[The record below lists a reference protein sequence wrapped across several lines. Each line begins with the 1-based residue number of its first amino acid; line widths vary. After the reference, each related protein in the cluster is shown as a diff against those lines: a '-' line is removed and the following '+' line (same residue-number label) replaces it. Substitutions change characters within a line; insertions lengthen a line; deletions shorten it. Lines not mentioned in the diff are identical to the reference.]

1 MVSHDPS
8 GAVHRCA
15 IGRMHRP
22 AFAGLASLL
31 MVAASCSSSKDST
44 ELGVVITDSNIWHTH
59 PPGGLF
65 QVSVQ
70 VVGSSSLSSTV
81 TCQWVDEHRQPIGA
95 PIPVSGTPTMVQSP
109 SIAPGFYGLV
119 FSSTNPAASFPPQPA
134 GFPSAVYGFAVL
146 PSPPSGTPEVEP
158 SSPFG
163 LVQGF
168 VEDPYLQAGS
178 GPRVLGVHLKSKT
191 WLQSVGSWASN
202 IQDRTLAGHTEMP
215 LINNDPWDSVDTQPI
230 GSAQLDLIGTRFA
243 TLLQTEPT
251 QVEYWQAG
259 REENGGG
266 TPYQQSH
273 YFSNL
278 FAKMQRLRAEAD
290 AINPAVKFAYSTRG
304 DHMTE
309 FEQLFASQA
318 YGTYY
323 DGLAHDPYKWPDFP
337 TPEGWLPGHIADIRT
352 RMISAGHTTHF
363 FWFGECGLPVRGP
376 NDPTAFFGYPETGDP
391 VPGATLDY
399 AATYLVK
406 FHALAIANGIGRLY
420 WYNYKNRGNDVD
432 YAEHHFGLRSYSID
446 PDDPGHPLPAYVAYI
461 TMLSHLK
468 GCSFVEL
475 RHPTPNVFVLEFAVV
490 GATGSRILAWVEPA
504 QSVTLALT
512 SLETGLLA
520 ANVQTVSDIYGRPV
534 PAITG
539 QDITLEGRPLFL
551 RY

>member
-1 MVSHDPS
+1 MVCHDPS
-8 GAVHRCA
+8 GAARRLA
-15 IGRMHRP
+15 ITRMHGP
-22 AFAGLASLL
+22 ALAGLCSLL
-31 MVAASCSSSKDST
+31 MVTACSSSKDSG

-65 QVSVQ
+65 QVSVH
-70 VVGSSSLSSTV
+70 VVGSSSLDATV
-81 TCQWVDEHRQPIGA
+81 SCQWVDEHRQPIGA
-95 PIPVSGTPTMVQSP
+95 AIPVSGTPTTIQSP

-119 FSSTNPAASFPPQPA
+119 FTSTNPEASFPPQSA
-134 GFPSAVYGFAVL
+134 GFPSPVYGFAVL
-146 PSPPSGTPEVEP
+146 PPPPSGTPAIEP
-158 SSPFG
+158 ASPFG

-168 VEDPYLQAGS
+168 VDDPYLWAGS

-191 WLQSVGSWASN
+191 WLQSLGSWASN
-202 IQDRTLAGHTEMP
+202 VQDRTLAGHTEMP
-215 LINNDPWDSVDTQPI
+215 LIDNAPWDSVDTQPI
-230 GSAQLDLIGTRFA
+230 GSAQLDQIGAKFA
-243 TLLQTEPT
+243 TLLQAEPT
-251 QVEYWQAG
+251 NVEYWQAG

-266 TPYQQSH
+266 TPYEQSN

-278 FAKMQRLRAEAD
+278 LAKMTRLRAEAD
-290 AINPAVKFAYSTRG
+290 AINPSVKFAYSTRG

-309 FEQLFASQA
+309 FDQLFASQA
-318 YGTYY
+318 FGSYY
-323 DGLAHDPYKWPDFP
+323 DGLAHDVYEWPDFP
-337 TPEGWLPGHIADIRT
+337 TPEGWLPGHIADIKT
-352 RMISAGHTTHF
+352 RMINAGHATHF
-363 FWFGECGLPVRGP
+363 FWFGECGLPVRGT
-376 NDPTAFFGYPETGDP
+376 NDPNAFFGYPSSGSS
-391 VPGATLDY
+391 VPGSTLDY

-406 FHALAIANGIGRLY
+406 FHALAIANGITRLY

-432 YAEHHFGLRSYSID
+432 YAEHHFGLRSYSVD

-504 QSVTLALT
+504 QAVTLALT
-512 SLETGLLA
+512 SLESGLLA

-534 PAITG
+534 SAISA

>member
-1 MVSHDPS
+1 MVMAATSAFVS
-8 GAVHRCA
+8 LAVLLV
-15 IGRMHRP
+15 
-22 AFAGLASLL
+22 AG
-31 MVAASCSSSKDST
+31 SCSSSKDSNA
-44 ELGVVITDSNIWHTH
+44 LGVVITDSNIWHTH
-59 PPGGLF
+59 PPGAFF
-65 QVSVQ
+65 QISVH
-70 VVGSSSLSSTV
+70 VEGSSSLAPTV
-81 TCQWVDEHRQPIGA
+81 SCQWVDEHRQPLGA
-95 PIPVSGTPTMVQSP
+95 AIPVSRTPTTIQSP
-109 SIAPGFYGLV
+109 SIDPGFYGLV
-119 FSSTNPAASFPPQPA
+119 FTSTNAEASFPPQPA

-146 PSPPSGTPEVEP
+146 PPPPSGTPAIEP
-158 SSPFG
+158 TSPFG

-168 VEDPYLQAGS
+168 DEDPYLWSGS

-191 WLQSVGSWASN
+191 WLQSVGSWASS

-215 LINNDPWDSVDTQPI
+215 LINNAPWDSVDTQPI
-230 GSAQLDLIGTRFA
+230 GSAQLDQIGATFA
-243 TLLQTEPT
+243 TRLQAEPS

-266 TPYQQSH
+266 SPYQQSH

-278 FAKMQRLRAEAD
+278 LAKMARLRAEAD
-290 AINPAVKFAYSTRG
+290 AINPNVKFAYSTRG
-304 DHMTE
+304 DNMTE

-318 YGTYY
+318 YGDHY

-337 TPEGWLPGHIADIRT
+337 TPEGWLPGHISAIKT

-376 NDPTAFFGYPETGDP
+376 NDPTAFFGYPASGDP

-406 FHALAIANGIGRLY
+406 FHALAIANGITRLY

-446 PDDPGHPLPAYVAYI
+446 SDDPGHPLPSYVAYI

-475 RHPTPNVFVLEFAVV
+475 RHPTPDVFVFEFAVD
-490 GATGSRILAWVEPA
+490 GTTDRRILAWVEPA
-504 QSVTLALT
+504 QAVTLALT
-512 SLETGLLA
+512 SLESGLLA
-520 ANVQTVSDIYGRPV
+520 ANVQTVSDIYGRSV
-534 PAITG
+534 PAISG
-539 QDITLEGRPLFL
+539 QDITLGGRPLFL